1 MASDMTL
8 VGSPSWVSG
17 PNGWNAVQFV
27 PITLTVSAATT
38 QEGDAGTPEIQTLTL
53 TDGASYGLWH
63 VTGSATLLQFN
74 ASGTDVQAVLDALLG
89 SSVVTVSRSGSGTG
103 GSPYVYTIT
112 WLANGDQ
119 TQLTGAGNT
128 GGQVGQVASGTPINI
143 GGLSAFTWCY
153 WMRLDS
159 NVDAVY
165 LLSKDNGSHSGSDFA
180 HINGFVNSGTS
191 ESYTPSAGITAVY
204 TIPDTAWH
212 FYLWTWNGTSIVL
225 YVDNMST
232 PKATVTTTLGN
243 NSSDMFIG
251 GENVVNVN
259 SAITISQMRTYDAA
273 LGSTDRGTLN
283 SAGEVTANQ
292 IGRWKFSEGSGSTVA
307 QDAGSSTTHNLTA
320 TFDAAGSATSALK
333 ANAHLDA
340 TFNATGAITSALKA
354 NAHLG
359 ATFDATAAA
368 TSVMTTRD
376 QLSGSL
382 LVSAGFTAT
391 LTGGTPVASGNKI
404 ISPYAVY

>member
-38 QEGDAGTPEIQTLTL
+38 QEGTAGTPEIQTLTL

-63 VTGSATLLQFN
+63 VTGSSTLLQFN
-74 ASGTDVQAVLDALLG
+74 ASDTDVQAVLDALLG

-165 LLSKDNGSHSGSDFA
+165 LLNKDNGSHSGSDFA
-180 HINGFVNSGTS
+180 HINGFVNSGKS
-191 ESYTPSAGITAVY
+191 ELYTPSAGITAVY

-225 YVDNMST
+225 YVDNMSI

-243 NSSDMFIG
+243 SSSDMFIG
-251 GENVVNVN
+251 GENVVNAN

-283 SAGEVTANQ
+283 SAGEVTTNQ
-292 IGRWKFSEGSGSTVA
+292 IGRWLFSEGSGSTVA
-307 QDAGSSTTHNLTA
+307 QSAGAGGTVSLASDIAIQSDATGGLGAVRHAASAISVQSALTGSLVSVRQVAAGVSFQSAMTGSLGGVLPASADIAIQSAMTGNLT
-320 TFDAAGSATSALK
+320 K
-333 ANAHLDA
+333 
-340 TFNATGAITSALKA
+340 I
-354 NAHLG
+354 
-359 ATFDATAAA
+359 
-368 TSVMTTRD
+368 
-376 QLSGSL
+376 
-382 LVSAGFTAT
+382 
-391 LTGGTPVASGNKI
+391 PVAGGGGGNLMLLDV
-404 ISPYAVY
+404 S